1 MPIELPAYCK
11 TGYIARV
18 RRPLFSSQQAS
29 MLGGNTNTSGKA
41 APGADAD
48 SVRAIK
54 AVGDRTRL
62 QILRV
67 LLDGEECV
75 TDIARQLGLAQPRI
89 SHHLTILRNSG
100 LVRDRRNGKQ
110 IFYSVNPDF
119 RVNPNGGPNRDAIQ
133 VDCLRVE
140 FPES

>member
-1 MPIELPAYCK
+1 M
-11 TGYIARV
+11 
-18 RRPLFSSQQAS
+18 
-29 MLGGNTNTSGKA
+29 
-41 APGADAD
+41 DD
-48 SVRAIK
+48 SDTVRAIK

-62 QILRV
+62 QILRI
-67 LLDGEECV
+67 LLRGEHCV
-75 TDIARQLGLAQPRI
+75 TDIAKRLGLAQPRI

-119 RVNPNGGPNRDAIQ
+119 RAYPNGGSGRGQGQAIQ

-140 FPES
+140 FTES

>member
-1 MPIELPAYCK
+1 MSA
-11 TGYIARV
+11 
-18 RRPLFSSQQAS
+18 
-29 MLGGNTNTSGKA
+29 GNTSTSGRA
-41 APGADAD
+41 APRSDTD

-62 QILRV
+62 QILRI

-75 TDIARQLGLAQPRI
+75 TDIARRLGLAQPRI

-100 LVRDRRNGKQ
+100 LVRDRRSGKQ
-110 IFYSVNPDF
+110 IFYSVNPAF
-119 RVNPNGGPNRDAIQ
+119 RVHPNGGPGKDAIQ

-140 FPES
+140 FPGS

>member
-1 MPIELPAYCK
+1 
-11 TGYIARV
+11 
-18 RRPLFSSQQAS
+18 
-29 MLGGNTNTSGKA
+29 MLGGNTNTSDK
-41 APGADAD
+41 APGTDVD

-62 QILRV
+62 QILRI
-67 LLDGEECV
+67 LLNGEECV
-75 TDIARQLGLAQPRI
+75 TDIARRLGLAQPRI

-119 RVNPNGGPNRDAIQ
+119 RVDPNGDQGKDAIQ

-140 FPES
+140 RALGSDGCGVEAEQRRI

>member
-1 MPIELPAYCK
+1 
-11 TGYIARV
+11 
-18 RRPLFSSQQAS
+18 
-29 MLGGNTNTSGKA
+29 MLGKNTNTPSKA
-41 APGADAD
+41 PELGDD
-48 SVRAIK
+48 SIWAIK

-62 QILRV
+62 QILRI
-67 LLDGEECV
+67 LLNRDECV

-119 RVNPNGGPNRDAIQ
+119 RVSPNGGPKRNAVQ

-140 FPES
+140 SPRS

>member
-1 MPIELPAYCK
+1 
-11 TGYIARV
+11 
-18 RRPLFSSQQAS
+18 
-29 MLGGNTNTSGKA
+29 MLGGNTNTLSK
-41 APGADAD
+41 APGAGDD

-54 AVGDRTRL
+54 AVGDGTRL
-62 QILRV
+62 QILRI
-67 LLDGEECV
+67 LLNREECV

-119 RVNPNGGPNRDAIQ
+119 RVNPNGPNGGPKKDAIQ